1 MEEIKEEQIKQQQTK
16 QKVKIID
23 GSRPLKILYTS
34 NQRKHRTQRNYNRNE
49 IHSNFGSSSPL
60 ALNVTWLKIPLI
72 NMKGPYTI
80 DPIKQIDYKATQSLT
95 NIPK

>member
-49 IHSNFGSSSPL
+49 IHSNLGSSSPL
-60 ALNVTWLKIPLI
+60 ALNVTWLK
-72 NMKGPYTI
+72 N
-80 DPIKQIDYKATQSLT
+80 SLDT
-95 NIPK
+95 YERTLHYRSYRTS

>member
-23 GSRPLKILYTS
+23 SSRPLKILYTS

-49 IHSNFGSSSPL
+49 ILSNWDHHHPL
-60 ALNVTWLKIPLI
+60 H
-72 NMKGPYTI
+72 
-80 DPIKQIDYKATQSLT
+80 
-95 NIPK
+95 